1 MAPILK
7 KSPNVTLFLFSVLV
21 LVAIGASLCAKA
33 IGAGPVPTALVVVLI
48 LLVAFYILF
57 ALKVANQWE
66 KGVVL
71 RYGKYRGCVAPACSG
86 SCRSSIPWRPGSTT
100 G

>member
-1 MAPILK
+1 MAPTTK
-7 KSPNVTLFLFSVLV
+7 KSPNVTLFLFSVLL
-21 LVAIGASLCAKA
+21 LVAIGAGYWMSAA
-33 IGAGPVPTALVVVLI
+33 GAGPVLTTLVELLI

-71 RYGKYRGCVAPACSG
+71 RYGKYQGAARARHILDRAGG
-86 SCRSSIPWRPGSTT
+86 
-100 G
+100 